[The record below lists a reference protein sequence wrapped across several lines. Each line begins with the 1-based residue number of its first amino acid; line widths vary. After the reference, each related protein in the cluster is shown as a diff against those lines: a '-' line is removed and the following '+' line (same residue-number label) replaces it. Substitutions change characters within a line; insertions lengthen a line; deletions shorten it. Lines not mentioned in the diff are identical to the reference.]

1 MVSSQSHKLKV
12 LLGNKEYEIVVD
24 ETHSLLLNL
33 LKNDIHVDNLCG
45 GKGLCGKC
53 AVRVI
58 DGKFSPPTNAERPWI
73 EILGSDMRL
82 SCQVV
87 VLSDGI
93 IELKKAKTTDGKI
106 LTWGIEKGFRIN
118 PLVTFRKL
126 KLDPPTLQDQMGDLE
141 RLLEASG
148 MRNYDPLILREISD
162 LLRKSDFEVNI
173 IEYEEEIVDL
183 TPAREDPII
192 LGASVDIGTTTVVIY
207 LYDLLTGRRLDVE
220 SAYNEQLKFGED
232 IISRVEYAKKSR
244 DNLEALK
251 RAVVSTINELLE
263 KILQKNNLKSTYIY
277 DMVCAGNTTM
287 LSFLLGN
294 DCSYGSIAPYPPP
307 FTSSVKIKA
316 RDLGIGINP
325 KGYVRTVP
333 SISMYIGGDIVA
345 DIIASEF
352 HKSEHNAALIDLG
365 TNGEVVIKTNDDQFL
380 AASCAA
386 GPALEGYGVRN
397 GMRAV
402 KGAIESVIID
412 EDGRSY
418 YRVIGNTRPEGIC
431 GSGIIEAIAWMR
443 IRGIIDESGRII
455 EGSSRWVSRDSDGLK
470 FIIVPA
476 DASATGKEISLTQ
489 KDIRKIQL
497 AKAAIYAAILTLTRF
512 AGLKMNELERVFI
525 AGAFGNYLDIFAAQV
540 LGMLPDL
547 PQDKFLF
554 IGNGAI
560 VGASIILLSRESA
573 EEARAIA
580 SKVKIVELNTVK
592 YFQNEFI
599 KATYIPHMERERF
612 ENVLRNIEKIR
623 KISKKML
630 QA

>member
-1 MVSSQSHKLKV
+1 MKV
-12 LLGNKEYEIVVD
+12 LLGNEEYEIVVD

-58 DGKFSPPTNAERPWI
+58 DGKFSPPTNAERHWI
-73 EILGSDMRL
+73 DILGSDMRL

-93 IELKKAKTTDGKI
+93 IELKKTKTNNGKI

-263 KILQKNNLKSTYIY
+263 KILQRINLKSTYIY

-287 LSFLLGN
+287 LSLLLGN

-345 DIIASEF
+345 DIIASEL
-352 HKSEHNAALIDLG
+352 HKSERNAALIDLG
-365 TNGEVVIKTNDDQFL
+365 TNGEVVIKTNEGQFL

-418 YRVIGNTRPEGIC
+418 YRVIGSTRPEGIC

-512 AGLKMNELERVFI
+512 AGLKMNELKRVFI

-599 KATYIPHMERERF
+599 KATYIPHMEREKF
-612 ENVLRNIEKIR
+612 ENVLRNIEKIG